1 MERNHI
7 DKISALSSSVIGFEF
22 EFYTNMMKG
31 EAAESIGKE
40 IKKKVQVSEKYHSD
54 LKVTSS
60 VFKLEPD
67 YSGGNKMVEL
77 VTGPMEYSEAIP
89 VMIRILNWIEKNGW
103 TDDRCAFQFSVSFDR
118 FRKDVKDRIE
128 NLDKLKFILG
138 LDENFIYSKFGNRSN
153 NVYANTIKRVVPVN
167 RFSILENITS
177 IDPRMFKVPD
187 EKYYGVNF
195 TKLKDGYLE
204 FRYLGNRDYQ
214 KKITEIREVIDYVIL
229 YLYDIL
235 SRRNSEYSKED
246 LAKLKEM
253 MKEYSKVVKSYNN
266 PEIFFANF
274 PDFHIFVDLKGMD
287 ENIKTY
293 FPMIREKIFELIV
306 DGNVRSCYFNYDTTN
321 GRFQVKDGRIR
332 DFMKIKDFDLISC
345 DIKGGSIENCNLYT
359 CDIKKVRIE
368 NCNVANGCKIRSS
381 KVNDSVIEFSNELV
395 GCFVDCKGKNVNCKM
410 EGGVLRSGNVG
421 DYAEI
426 SKETLKVKGFNEI
439 RSQRFVTDSRLKNL
453 NPDYKKSKFGNLNF

>member
-7 DKISALSSSVIGFEF
+7 DKINALSSSVIGFEF

-31 EAAESIGKE
+31 EAAESISKE
-40 IKKKVQVSEKYHSD
+40 VKKKVRVSEKYHSD

-60 VFKLEPD
+60 LFKLEPD

-204 FRYLGNRDYQ
+204 FRYLGNRDYE
-214 KKITEIREVIDYVIL
+214 KKVPEIREVIDYVIL

-235 SRRNSEYSKED
+235 SRRKSEYTKDD
-246 LAKLKEM
+246 LAKLKDM
-253 MKEYSKVVKSYNN
+253 MKEYSKVVRSYNN

-293 FPMIREKIFELIV
+293 FPMIREKVFELIV

-345 DIKGGSIENCNLYT
+345 DIKGGAIENCNLYT

-381 KVNDSVIEFSNELV
+381 KVNDSVVEFSNELI
-395 GCFVDCKGKNVNCKM
+395 GCFVDCNGKNVNCKM

-439 RSQRFVTDSRLKNL
+439 RNQRFVTDSRLKDL
-453 NPDYKKSKFGNLNF
+453 NPEYKRSKFGNLNY